1 MASGEERLVQLYV
14 YDLSK
19 GLARAYS
26 QALLGRQIDA
36 VYHTS
41 IVLDGIE
48 IYYGAGIQRS
58 YPGNTH
64 HGAPEQVVDLGYTA
78 LPADVVAEYLESI
91 KEIYGPESYDLFMH
105 NCNNFTDDFSTFL
118 VGKGIPKHITSLPAD
133 VLSTPFG
140 QMLRPTIDAAMRPIT
155 TAPSISE
162 PPSRLTDPPA
172 FIPSASNG
180 VNGVSP
186 PYAGVRVAQTLTDF
200 DRIMSTA
207 ADKAAIIFF
216 TSATCPPCRV
226 VYPHFEQLA
235 EESAGKIVFIKVD
248 VSKSYDIGS
257 KYQVRATPTFFTYI
271 RGEKFDEWSGAHAG
285 TLKANVNMLM
295 NAAFP
300 PHPHENLRL
309 PVFISAASQ
318 PSVTY
323 SRQLPIDKVL
333 TKLGSVGTQ
342 EPVVAMKDFLVTK
355 QKQGAIE
362 ARVPD
367 LIKWST
373 FLQTSFKELPPET
386 LFPLVDI
393 FRLSLA
399 DPRVSAFYAEKSGHT
414 TIQALLETAS
424 SDKSIYQLRLVTLHA
439 ICNLF
444 STPLFPPYLAKA
456 PLVGLITSLV
466 TTCLL
471 DESHSQLRVAA
482 ASLIFNLAAYNQKI
496 RVESSSVPANRVD
509 ALSDDDQIQL
519 LATVVESVDREKES
533 TEALRGLVL
542 SLGLIVYGAKVDGE
556 VLELV
561 GVLEAAR
568 IVGNKGKN
576 SDKKLLGD
584 DGARLCKEVGEEL
597 LVKGLRKP

>member
-1 MASGEERLVQLYV
+1 MATGEERLVQLYV

-19 GLARAYS
+19 GLARTYS

-41 IVLDGIE
+41 IVLDGVE

-64 HGAPEQVVDLGYTA
+64 HGAPEQILDLGYTA
-78 LPADVVAEYLESI
+78 LPADVVAEYLESM

-118 VGKGIPKHITSLPAD
+118 VGRGIPKHITSLPAD

-162 PPSRLTDPPA
+162 PPGRPTDPPA
-172 FIPSASNG
+172 FIPSTSNG
-180 VNGVSP
+180 TAGASP
-186 PYAGVRVAQTLTDF
+186 PYAGVRVPQTLADY
-200 DRIMSTA
+200 DRIMASA
-207 ADKAAIIFF
+207 ANKGAIVFF

-257 KYQVRATPTFFTYI
+257 KYQIRATPTFFTFI
-271 RGEKFDEWSGAHAG
+271 RGEKFDEWSGAHPG

-295 NAAFP
+295 TAAFP
-300 PHPHENLRL
+300 PHPHDTLRL
-309 PVFISAASQ
+309 PVFMSAASQ
-318 PSVTY
+318 PPVTY
-323 SRQLPIDKVL
+323 SRQLPLDKVL
-333 TKLGSVGTQ
+333 IKLGKVGT
-342 EPVVAMKDFLVTK
+342 EGPVIAMKDFIVTK

-367 LIKWST
+367 LQKWSS
-373 FLQTSFKELPPET
+373 FLQASFKELPLET

-393 FRLSLA
+393 FRLSLT
-399 DPRVSAFYAEKSGHT
+399 DPRISAYYAEERGHA

-424 SDKSIYQLRLVTLHA
+424 SEKAIYQLRLVTLHA

-444 STPLFPPYLAKA
+444 STPLFPPHLIRA
-456 PLVGLITSLV
+456 PLVALVIGLV

-482 ASLIFNLAAYNQKI
+482 ASLIFNLAAYNQKS
-496 RVESSSVPANRVD
+496 RVESSATVADRID

-533 TEALRGLVL
+533 TEALRGLIL

-568 IVGNKGKN
+568 IIDEKGKK
-576 SDKKLLGD
+576 SEKKLLGD
-584 DGARLCKEVGEEL
+584 DGARLCKEIGEEL
-597 LVKGLRKP
+597 LVKGTRKP